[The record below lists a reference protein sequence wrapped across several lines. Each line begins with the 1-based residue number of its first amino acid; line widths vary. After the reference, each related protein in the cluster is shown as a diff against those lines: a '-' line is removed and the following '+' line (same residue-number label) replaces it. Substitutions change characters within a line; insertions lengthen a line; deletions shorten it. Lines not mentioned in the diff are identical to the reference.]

1 MAPEPGFAG
10 ATLRTWSRGPA
21 PGLFLS
27 DLRGRDFR
35 LEDYRGTVVLVHF
48 WATWCE
54 PCREEMP
61 SLEKLK
67 RRFTGRPLLVVA
79 VNVDEPEARIRK
91 FLAQFPLSFPI
102 LLDPGRQATKAWNV
116 RLMPTTFVIGAD
128 GRIRYAASG
137 GLDWSA
143 PEVVER
149 IADLF
154 GKG

>member
-1 MAPEPGFAG
+1 
-10 ATLRTWSRGPA
+10 
-21 PGLFLS
+21 
-27 DLRGRDFR
+27 
-35 LEDYRGTVVLVHF
+35 
-48 WATWCE
+48 
-54 PCREEMP
+54 MP